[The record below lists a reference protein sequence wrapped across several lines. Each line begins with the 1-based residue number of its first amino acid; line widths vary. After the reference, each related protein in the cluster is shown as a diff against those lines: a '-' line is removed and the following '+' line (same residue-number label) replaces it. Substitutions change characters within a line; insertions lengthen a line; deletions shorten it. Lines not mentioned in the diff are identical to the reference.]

1 MIMNKIKNIISNV
14 IPFIFAFS
22 FVAFMIYG
30 MIQCSNQRDA
40 ELDYKLQYGIEH
52 PVYYE
57 ISFIDGRKDT
67 LTIWTDP
74 GEGDCIE
81 MYDNGSTFTEGNIVL
96 RYVPYKKYTKLYDRR
111 KIRMFN
117 VLYYHKINIK

>member
-1 MIMNKIKNIISNV
+1 MIMNKIKDIISV
-14 IPFIFAFS
+14 VVALSI
-22 FVAFMIYG
+22 VAFIIYG
-30 MIQCSNQRDA
+30 LIQCSNERDTK
-40 ELDYKLQYGIEH
+40 LDYKLQYGIEH

-67 LTIWTDP
+67 LTVWTDP
-74 GEGDCIE
+74 EEGDCIE

-96 RYVPYKKYTKLYDRR
+96 RYIPYKKYTELYDRR
-111 KIRMFN
+111 RIKVFN